1 MAYWNK
7 PGGNILNE
15 VGEGEL
21 TPGIIEKFIVHN
33 LIVGDENNIHLL
45 AKIRWM
51 IPDANRLRHYCG
63 EPVETIDNDMKQKAY
78 DRKNHPAEVLNR
90 TTTVPVEPL
99 TDVEDEDRLNMR
111 LVLSFGM
118 VSSGLSVFIFGTLFE
133 WIGYY
138 NKYVYVVVWIL
149 NGLLQSTG
157 WPTVVA
163 VMGNWFGRSSR
174 GLVLGL
180 WSACASVGNIIGA
193 LLASAVLDYGYDYA
207 FLLSSTVLMAGGI
220 AIFFGLVSTPKEL
233 GLPVPDEM
241 ITNQEVTIDDNSVIN
256 SENVE
261 SLESDSDDSESGRLL
276 SSSSGRDKDVVTR
289 PKAIGFI
296 QALLLPG
303 VILYAL
309 SYACLKFVNYS
320 FFFWLPFY
328 LHGAFGWKETVADD
342 ISVWYD
348 VGGIIG
354 GTIAGF
360 ISDRFRKRSI
370 IVIPMLVLAIPAL
383 FIFSHSPNNKTINA
397 VLMTVAGFFVGGVAN
412 LISAAVSADLGRQ
425 GPVQGNA
432 EALATVTGIVDGT
445 GSTGAAIGQVLVPVI
460 QEKFG
465 WKSVFVVF
473 MIMIALTI
481 ACIFPMFIKECK
493 GAIANYTFSWY
504 SGLSKKR
511 TVIVEDEFDE
521 T

>member
-1 MAYWNK
+1 MKSETSKFTTHHLVVFLLTFFSYAFFHATRKTFSNVKTTISAEWTPSFHNSTINKTKPDKIWNSHTMFDNSK
-7 PGGNILNE
+7 DAEPFLGILDGAFLISYA
-15 VGEGEL
+15 VGL
-21 TPGIIEKFIVHN
+21 YISGII
-33 LIVGDENNIHLL
+33 G
-45 AKIRWM
+45 
-51 IPDANRLRHYCG
+51 
-63 EPVETIDNDMKQKAY
+63 
-78 DRKNHPAEVLNR
+78 
-90 TTTVPVEPL
+90 
-99 TDVEDEDRLNMR
+99 DRLNMR

-256 SENVE
+256 SENIE
-261 SLESDSDDSESGRLL
+261 SLESDSDDSEGGRLL

-412 LISAAVSADLGRQ
+412 LISAAISADLGRQ

-445 GSTGAAIGQVLVPVI
+445 GSAGAAIGQVLVPVI

>member
-1 MAYWNK
+1 MKSETSQFTSHHVVVFLLTFFSYAFFHATRKTFSNVKTTISAEWTPSFHNSTVNKTQPDKIWNSHTMFDNPK
-7 PGGNILNE
+7 DAEPFLGMLDGAFLISYA
-15 VGEGEL
+15 VGL
-21 TPGIIEKFIVHN
+21 YISGII
-33 LIVGDENNIHLL
+33 G
-45 AKIRWM
+45 
-51 IPDANRLRHYCG
+51 
-63 EPVETIDNDMKQKAY
+63 
-78 DRKNHPAEVLNR
+78 
-90 TTTVPVEPL
+90 
-99 TDVEDEDRLNMR
+99 DRLNMR

-118 VSSGLSVFIFGTLFE
+118 ISSGLSVFIFGSLFE

-174 GLVLGL
+174 GFVLGL
-180 WSACASVGNIIGA
+180 WSACASVGNIIGS
-193 LLASAVLDYGYDYA
+193 LLASAVLDYGYDVSRCA
-207 FLLSSTVLMAGGI
+207 TVCSFGV

-241 ITNQEVTIDDNSVIN
+241 ITNQEVTIDANSVN
-256 SENVE
+256 TSENIE
-261 SLESDSDDSESGRLL
+261 SIESDSDDTESGRLL
-276 SSSSGRDKDVVTR
+276 SRSSSRESGVVSR
-289 PKAIGFI
+289 PKALGFI

-342 ISVWYD
+342 ISIWYD

-360 ISDRFRKRSI
+360 ISDRFRKRSL

-383 FIFSHSPNNKTINA
+383 FIYSHSPNNKTING
-397 VLMTVAGFFVGGVAN
+397 VLMAVAGFFVGGVAN
-412 LISAAVSADLGRQ
+412 LISAAISADLGRQ
-425 GPVQGNA
+425 GPVQGNT

-445 GSTGAAIGQVLVPVI
+445 GSAGAAIGQVLVPVI
-460 QEKFG
+460 QQKFG

-481 ACIFPMFIKECK
+481 VCILPMFIKECK
-493 GAIANYTFSWY
+493 GAIANYSFSWY
-504 SGLSKKR
+504 SGLTKKR
-511 TVIVEDEFDE
+511 TVMVDDEFDE